1 MHNFYTAPYTT
12 KSFTAQQDLSC
23 LAKAKAKFEQEVM
36 R

>member
-1 MHNFYTAPYTT
+1 MHNFYTALYTT

-23 LAKAKAKFEQEVM
+23 LAKAKFEQEVM